1 MPKKTTIKIK
11 ESIEILRKRL
21 SESKGKLSSDK
32 IKTLLYIKERKFHF
46 QSDIGKDLGRTE
58 KTIRDWIKEYSING
72 YRDLLKDK
80 RGGNN
85 TRTISNKAVK
95 HASKVSNGISLL
107 KDMSLEKDR
116 VSFDL
121 DLSSF
126 IELKLLFEK
135 KLGEKIEYH
144 ALYSHFRRN
153 HKVEFNFLKD
163 LFLEKRKAKK
173 R

>member
-72 YRDLLKDK
+72 YRNLLKDK

-85 TRTISNKAVK
+85 TRTISRKAVK
-95 HASKVSNGISLL
+95 HTSKVLNGISLL
-107 KDMSLEKDR
+107 KDMSEKNDG
-116 VSFDL
+116 SFDL
-121 DLSSF
+121 HLSSF
-126 IELKLLFEK
+126 KELKLLFEK
-135 KLGEKIEYH
+135 KLDEKIEYH

-163 LFLEKRKAKK
+163 LFLEKRKTKK